1 MSEITNSNRHIVM
14 LACGHAI
21 LSDNLDW
28 ISLNYMYVISSYAGL
43 LSFDFQ
49 FGKHDIRNV
58 PVFT

>member
-1 MSEITNSNRHIVM
+1 MSEITNSNRQL